1 MKLLLAALLPAA
13 LGSGV
18 ALSVPPPDPALRSA
32 LLVSSQRVPCLYA
45 RLAAERGEDQR
56 ERLGQCASQWHDH
69 KAAQLLA
76 RQDAGEPV
84 GARGAPYDAKP
95 HPNP

>member
-45 RLAAERGEDQR
+45 RLAAERGENTR
-56 ERLGQCASQWHDH
+56 ERLRTCASQWHDRQ
-69 KAAQLLA
+69 AAQWLA
-76 RQDAGEPV
+76 RQAAASTEPP
-84 GARGAPYDAKP
+84 GHAPAVTP
-95 HPNP
+95 RTSP